1 MPKVVFRFEDEPDV
15 CAAAQ
20 MGENLLAVARRAG
33 VVLDAP
39 CNGRGSCGRCRVRIA
54 AGALDAP
61 KSFLIDEADE
71 ESGWRLAC
79 LSRVC
84 GDVIVEAGLF

>member
-1 MPKVVFRFEDEPDV
+1 MPKVVFRFEGEPDV

-39 CNGRGSCGRCRVRIA
+39 CDGRGSCGRCRVRIA
-54 AGALDAP
+54 AGFLDEKTMVLKIADRGFGELFP
-61 KSFLIDEADE
+61 KTDAFIRQEVML
-71 ESGWRLAC
+71 
-79 LSRVC
+79 
-84 GDVIVEAGLF
+84 